1 MLSGTTISNVLE
13 KNSQA
18 SFAWFLAGRL
28 EWEIVVIC
36 GDAYQMEGILD
47 ITDVRSWIHCLINS
61 KIEINDGHE
70 SGSQI
75 ELRTSYT
82 YLTVFE
88 YHRKCLISIFT
99 QTVTV

>member
-1 MLSGTTISNVLE
+1 M
-13 KNSQA
+13 
-18 SFAWFLAGRL
+18 
-28 EWEIVVIC
+28 VIC

-75 ELRTSYT
+75 ELRTYKLHLPHS
-82 YLTVFE
+82 V
-88 YHRKCLISIFT
+88 
-99 QTVTV
+99 

>member
-1 MLSGTTISNVLE
+1 MTELEKRETEVFNFVIKDFFFPFQVTFYRCDTMLSGTTISNVLE

-47 ITDVRSWIHCLINS
+47 ITEVLLRSWNS
-61 KIEINDGHE
+61 LPH
-70 SGSQI
+70 Q
-75 ELRTSYT
+75 
-82 YLTVFE
+82 
-88 YHRKCLISIFT
+88 
-99 QTVTV
+99 

>member
-1 MLSGTTISNVLE
+1 MLNGTTISNVLE

-47 ITDVRSWIHCLINS
+47 ITDDVRSWIHSLINS

-75 ELRTSYT
+75 ELQLTPKFQSIWNTTRK
-82 YLTVFE
+82 YLI
-88 YHRKCLISIFT
+88 LIE
-99 QTVTV
+99 